1 MPDPEMKPAY
11 LIAGTDEAKIA
22 RTRSRLRERAE
33 REGGPGA
40 LELFE
45 AGEGRRAPDVEAL
58 VNSLAAISLI
68 ASRRYLLVDGVDAWG
83 KADAER
89 AVAALAQIPPETTLA
104 LVSHGKAPAGL
115 VKAVEKAGGEV
126 LSFDAPRERE
136 LPRQLVADARELGF
150 ELEPAAARL
159 LVERLGPRPVRLRTE
174 LERLALW
181 AGNGGEVGVPDLEA
195 MVADTSEEAIWTLA
209 DAVVA
214 GDEAETMRVAEVLV
228 AQGEALPR
236 IVYSLAP
243 RLRQA
248 LRAATEL
255 EAGRPAA
262 EVAKGLSMHPYAA
275 KMLVSKV
282 KGRTPEDLDASIRAL
297 ADLELWSRGGSDYAE
312 GVALT
317 LSLRR
322 AIGLVPDDTEPLA
335 WALAVSRA
343 TCWPRRRC
351 SAARDFLRAPVFRC
365 RAPFWTA
372 LSIRETSALCSE
384 AIVSALPDWTAD
396 SSRLK

>member
-33 REGGPGA
+33 REGGSGA

-45 AGEGRRAPDVEAL
+45 AGEGRRAPDVEGL

-83 KADAER
+83 KADTER
-89 AVAALAQIPPETTLA
+89 AAAALAQIPPETTLA
-104 LVSHGKAPAGL
+104 LVSHGKASAGL

-136 LPRQLVADARELGF
+136 LPKQLVADARELGF

-236 IVYSLAP
+236 IIYSLAP

-297 ADLELWSRGGSDYAE
+297 ADLELHSRGGSDYAE
-312 GVALT
+312 GVAFT

-335 WALAVSRA
+335 WALR
-343 TCWPRRRC
+343 
-351 SAARDFLRAPVFRC
+351 
-365 RAPFWTA
+365 
-372 LSIRETSALCSE
+372 
-384 AIVSALPDWTAD
+384 
-396 SSRLK
+396 

>member
-1 MPDPEMKPAY
+1 MAEAAMKPAY
-11 LIAGTDEAKIA
+11 LIAGTDEAKIG

-45 AGEGRRAPDVEAL
+45 AGEGRRSPDVDAL

-89 AVAALAQIPPETTLA
+89 ATQALAQIPPETTLA
-104 LVSHGKAPAGL
+104 LVAHGKAPAGL
-115 VKAVEKAGGEV
+115 AKAVEKAGGEV
-126 LSFDAPRERE
+126 LSFDVPRERE
-136 LPRQLVADARELGF
+136 FPKQLVADARELGF
-150 ELEPAAARL
+150 DLDPAAARL

-181 AGNGGEVGVPDLEA
+181 AGEGGGVGVEDLEA

-214 GDEAETMRVAEVLV
+214 GDEAETLRVAEVLV

-236 IVYSLAP
+236 IVYALAP

-248 LRAATEL
+248 LRAAREL
-255 EAGRPAA
+255 DAGKPAG

-282 KGRTPEDLDASIRAL
+282 KGRTPEDLDSSIRAL

-312 GVALT
+312 GIAFT

-335 WALAVSRA
+335 WALR
-343 TCWPRRRC
+343 
-351 SAARDFLRAPVFRC
+351 
-365 RAPFWTA
+365 
-372 LSIRETSALCSE
+372 
-384 AIVSALPDWTAD
+384 
-396 SSRLK
+396 

>member
-1 MPDPEMKPAY
+1 MADPEMKPAY
-11 LIAGTDEAKIA
+11 LIAGTDEAKIGRA
-22 RTRSRLRERAE
+22 RSRLRERAE

-40 LELFE
+40 LELFD
-45 AGEGRRAPDVEAL
+45 AGDGRRAPDVDAL

-83 KADAER
+83 KADTER
-89 AVAALAQIPPETTLA
+89 AVAALGRIPPETTLA
-104 LVSHGKAPAGL
+104 LVAHGKAPAGL
-115 VKAVEKAGGEV
+115 AKAVEKAGGEV

-136 LPRQLVADARELGF
+136 LPKQLVADAKELGF

-181 AGNGGEVGVPDLEA
+181 TGGGGKVAVQDLEA

-214 GDEAETMRVAEVLV
+214 GDEADTMRVAEVLV

-255 EAGRPAA
+255 EAGRPAG

-312 GVALT
+312 GVAFT

-322 AIGLVPDDTEPLA
+322 AIGLVPDDTEPLS
-335 WALAVSRA
+335 WALR
-343 TCWPRRRC
+343 
-351 SAARDFLRAPVFRC
+351 
-365 RAPFWTA
+365 
-372 LSIRETSALCSE
+372 
-384 AIVSALPDWTAD
+384 
-396 SSRLK
+396 

>member
-40 LELFE
+40 LELFD
-45 AGEGRRAPDVEAL
+45 AGEGRRAPDIEAL

-68 ASRRYLLVDGVDAWG
+68 ASRRYLLVDGIDAWG
-83 KADAER
+83 KADTER

-136 LPRQLVADARELGF
+136 LPKQLVADARELGF

-181 AGNGGEVGVPDLEA
+181 AGSGGEVGVPDLES

-228 AQGEALPR
+228 TQGEALPR

-312 GVALT
+312 GVAFT

-335 WALAVSRA
+335 WALR
-343 TCWPRRRC
+343 
-351 SAARDFLRAPVFRC
+351 
-365 RAPFWTA
+365 
-372 LSIRETSALCSE
+372 
-384 AIVSALPDWTAD
+384 
-396 SSRLK
+396 

>member
-136 LPRQLVADARELGF
+136 LPKQLVADARELGF

-181 AGNGGEVGVPDLEA
+181 AGSGGEVGVPDLES

-228 AQGEALPR
+228 TQGEALPR

-312 GVALT
+312 GVAFT

-335 WALAVSRA
+335 WALR
-343 TCWPRRRC
+343 
-351 SAARDFLRAPVFRC
+351 
-365 RAPFWTA
+365 
-372 LSIRETSALCSE
+372 
-384 AIVSALPDWTAD
+384 
-396 SSRLK
+396 

>member
-1 MPDPEMKPAY
+1 MDEMKPAY
-11 LIAGTDEAKIA
+11 LITGTDEAKIT

-45 AGEGRRAPDVEAL
+45 AGDGRRSPDVEAL
-58 VNSLAAISLI
+58 VNSLAAITLI
-68 ASRRYLLVDGVDAWG
+68 ASRRYLLVDGVDGWG
-83 KADAER
+83 KGDAER
-89 AVAALAQIPPETTLA
+89 AVEALDQIPPETTLA
-104 LVSHGKAPAGL
+104 LVAHGKAPAGL
-115 VKAVEKAGGEV
+115 AKAVEKAGGEV
-126 LSFDAPRERE
+126 LSFDVPRERE
-136 LPRQLVADARELGF
+136 LPKQLVADARELGF
-150 ELEPAAARL
+150 DLEPAAARL
-159 LVERLGPRPVRLRTE
+159 LVERLGPRSVRLRTE

-181 AGNGGEVGVPDLEA
+181 AGDGGQVGVQDLEA

-209 DAVVA
+209 DALVA
-214 GDEAETMRVAEVLV
+214 GDEADTLRVAEVLV

-236 IVYSLAP
+236 IVYALAP

-255 EAGRPAA
+255 EAGKPAG

-312 GVALT
+312 GVAFT

-322 AIGLVPDDTEPLA
+322 AIGLVPDDTEPLS
-335 WALAVSRA
+335 WALR
-343 TCWPRRRC
+343 
-351 SAARDFLRAPVFRC
+351 
-365 RAPFWTA
+365 
-372 LSIRETSALCSE
+372 
-384 AIVSALPDWTAD
+384 
-396 SSRLK
+396 

>member
-1 MPDPEMKPAY
+1 MDP
-11 LIAGTDEAKIA
+11 G
-22 RTRSRLRERAE
+22 RWSSSRRA
-33 REGGPGA
+33 
-40 LELFE
+40 
-45 AGEGRRAPDVEAL
+45 EGRRSPDVDAL
-58 VNSLAAISLI
+58 LNSLAAISLI
-68 ASRRYLLVDGVDAWG
+68 ASRRYLLVDGVDGWG

-89 AVAALAQIPPETTLA
+89 AAEAIGQIPPETTLA
-104 LVSHGKAPAGL
+104 LVAHGKAPAGL
-115 VKAVEKAGGEV
+115 AKAVEKAGGEV
-126 LSFDAPRERE
+126 LSFDVPRERE
-136 LPRQLVADARELGF
+136 LPKQLVADARELGF

-159 LVERLGPRPVRLRTE
+159 LVERLGPRPIRLRTE

-181 AGNGGEVGVPDLEA
+181 AGEGGQVEAQDLEA

-209 DAVVA
+209 DALVA

-255 EAGRPAA
+255 EAGRTAG

-275 KMLVSKV
+275 KMLVTKV
-282 KGRTPEDLDASIRAL
+282 KGRTPGDLDASIRAL

-312 GVALT
+312 GVAFT

-335 WALAVSRA
+335 WALR
-343 TCWPRRRC
+343 
-351 SAARDFLRAPVFRC
+351 
-365 RAPFWTA
+365 
-372 LSIRETSALCSE
+372 
-384 AIVSALPDWTAD
+384 
-396 SSRLK
+396 

>member
-1 MPDPEMKPAY
+1 MKPAY

-45 AGEGRRAPDVEAL
+45 AGEGRRSPDIEAL

-89 AVAALAQIPPETTLA
+89 AVAALGQIPPDTTLA
-104 LVSHGKAPAGL
+104 LVAHGKAPAGL
-115 VKAVEKAGGEV
+115 AKAVEKAGGEV
-126 LSFDAPRERE
+126 LSFDFPRERE
-136 LPRQLVADARELGF
+136 LPKQLVSDAKGLGF
-150 ELEPAAARL
+150 VLEPAAARL

-181 AGNGGEVGVPDLEA
+181 AGEGGEVGVEDLEA
-195 MVADTSEEAIWTLA
+195 MVSDTSEEAIWTLA

-297 ADLELWSRGGSDYAE
+297 ADLELWTRGGSDYSE
-312 GVALT
+312 GVAFT

-322 AIGLVPDDTEPLA
+322 AIGLVPDDTEPLS
-335 WALAVSRA
+335 WALR
-343 TCWPRRRC
+343 
-351 SAARDFLRAPVFRC
+351 
-365 RAPFWTA
+365 
-372 LSIRETSALCSE
+372 
-384 AIVSALPDWTAD
+384 
-396 SSRLK
+396 

>member
-1 MPDPEMKPAY
+1 
-11 LIAGTDEAKIA
+11 
-22 RTRSRLRERAE
+22 
-33 REGGPGA
+33 
-40 LELFE
+40 
-45 AGEGRRAPDVEAL
+45 
-58 VNSLAAISLI
+58 
-68 ASRRYLLVDGVDAWG
+68 VDGVDAWG

-89 AVAALAQIPPETTLA
+89 AVEAVGQIPPETTLA
-104 LVSHGKAPAGL
+104 LVAHGKAPAGL
-115 VKAVEKAGGEV
+115 AKAVEVAGGEV
-126 LSFDAPRERE
+126 LSFDVPSQRE
-136 LPRQLVADARELGF
+136 LPKVLVADARELGF
-150 ELEPAAARL
+150 ELEVPAARL

-181 AGNGGEVGVPDLEA
+181 AGEGGQVGVEDLEA

-214 GDEAETMRVAEVLV
+214 GDEAETLRVAELLV

-236 IVYSLAP
+236 IVYALAP

-255 EAGRPAA
+255 EAGKPAG

-282 KGRTPEDLDASIRAL
+282 KGRTPEDLGSSIRAL

-312 GVALT
+312 GIAFT

-335 WALAVSRA
+335 WALR
-343 TCWPRRRC
+343 
-351 SAARDFLRAPVFRC
+351 
-365 RAPFWTA
+365 
-372 LSIRETSALCSE
+372 
-384 AIVSALPDWTAD
+384 
-396 SSRLK
+396 

>member
-1 MPDPEMKPAY
+1 MKPAY

-22 RTRSRLRERAE
+22 RTRGRLRERAE

-40 LELFE
+40 LELFD
-45 AGEGRRAPDVEAL
+45 AGDGRRSPDVDAL
-58 VNSLAAISLI
+58 LNSLAAISLI
-68 ASRRYLLVDGVDAWG
+68 ASHRYLLVDGVDGWG

-89 AVAALAQIPPETTLA
+89 AAEALAQIPPETTLA
-104 LVSHGKAPAGL
+104 LVAHGKAPAGL
-115 VKAVEKAGGEV
+115 AKAVEKAGGEV
-126 LSFDAPRERE
+126 LTFDVPRERE
-136 LPRQLVADARELGF
+136 LPKQLVADARELGF
-150 ELEPAAARL
+150 DLEPAAGRL
-159 LVERLGPRPVRLRTE
+159 LVERLGPRPIRLRTE
-174 LERLALW
+174 LARLSLW
-181 AGNGGEVGVPDLEA
+181 AGEGGQFGVQDLEA

-209 DAVVA
+209 DALVA

-236 IVYSLAP
+236 IVYALAP

-255 EAGRPAA
+255 EAGKPAG

-297 ADLELWSRGGSDYAE
+297 ADRELWSRGGSDYAE
-312 GVALT
+312 GVAFT

-322 AIGLVPDDTEPLA
+322 AIGLVPDDTEPLS
-335 WALAVSRA
+335 WALR
-343 TCWPRRRC
+343 
-351 SAARDFLRAPVFRC
+351 
-365 RAPFWTA
+365 
-372 LSIRETSALCSE
+372 
-384 AIVSALPDWTAD
+384 
-396 SSRLK
+396 